1 MGMGYPNRMYSLSGS
16 HGYSGDKCLNC
27 PSGMQTVL
35 LVSQSKALGLFVFSV
50 VALAM
55 GLP

>member
-35 LVSQSKALGLFVFSV
+35 LVSQSKALGLFAFSV